1 MRLGGKKSI
10 SVIIHNT
17 ARGTITRSREVVAR
31 LTVDCGSDYSSPG
44 RIGVSSLGKRLG
56 KRTVLFHRDTFRSLH
71 ARWLALSAVAFAT
84 SAAAYVW
91 EWRTLGA
98 LPGGGSQVGLT
109 LGVVAGVICLFEL
122 ALVGRKTRWFRARR
136 RILGFPIGSAKAW
149 MAAHIWLGLLAV
161 PLVFM
166 HSGFQFGGPLTTA
179 LAWFFAVVIASG
191 VAGLVL
197 QNVLPRMITDAIPEE
212 TIYSQIDNVGRQF
225 ALDAVRLAQ
234 RYAGPGPRGMWDDFE
249 TQTGT
254 LGSSTGQTWSN
265 NSRVSDSRV
274 SDSRMAGSPARDVLV
289 VGAPR
294 RVGTIVTPTPQG
306 ELERPLA
313 AEAPELH
320 AALRERVV
328 AFLSTGRSESADF
341 SSVDRIRWYFDD
353 LRRRVVRDVAPAID
367 QIEALCL
374 QRRQLQRQKTLH
386 IALHCWLSIHL
397 PLSVALIWLLV
408 AHVVGALLYA

>member
-1 MRLGGKKSI
+1 M
-10 SVIIHNT
+10 
-17 ARGTITRSREVVAR
+17 
-31 LTVDCGSDYSSPG
+31 
-44 RIGVSSLGKRLG
+44 
-56 KRTVLFHRDTFRSLH
+56 LFHRDTFRSLH
-71 ARWLALSAVAFAT
+71 ARWLALSVVAFAA

-98 LPGGGSQVGLT
+98 LPGGGSRVGLT

-136 RILGFPIGSAKAW
+136 RILGIPVGSAKAW

-191 VAGLVL
+191 VAGLAL
-197 QNVLPRMITDAIPEE
+197 QNVLPRLITDAIPEE

-234 RYAGPGPRGMWDDFE
+234 RYAGPGPRGLWDDFE
-249 TQTGT
+249 TQSGT
-254 LGSSTGQTWSN
+254 FGGSADPTWSD
-265 NSRVSDSRV
+265 NSRASDSRA
-274 SDSRMAGSPARDVLV
+274 SDSGAGQSNAARPRTRDALV

-386 IALHCWLSIHL
+386 VALHCWLSIHL
-397 PLSVALIWLLV
+397 PLSVALIWLLI